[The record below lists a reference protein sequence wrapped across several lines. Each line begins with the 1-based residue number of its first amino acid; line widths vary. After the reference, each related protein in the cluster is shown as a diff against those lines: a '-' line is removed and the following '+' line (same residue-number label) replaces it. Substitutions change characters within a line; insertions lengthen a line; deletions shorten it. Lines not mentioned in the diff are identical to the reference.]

1 MKMMKAL
8 ILAVAF
14 SLPVTAF
21 ALTDDEQVVFT
32 DALRTGK
39 VQVVK
44 KFLDNGSATANEK
57 SFAWSALQM
66 AADKGHLDV
75 VKLLVEKGAELDY
88 RHPVNKM
95 TALHLAAY
103 SGHDDVVK
111 YLLSKGADPN
121 IKMRGGVSILRVV
134 KDEGRDSTAKI
145 LEAAGAKD
153 DGCQGVC
160 N

>member
-1 MKMMKAL
+1 MKIIKAL
-8 ILAVAF
+8 IVAVAF
-14 SLPVTAF
+14 CLPLTSF

-39 VQVVK
+39 VNVVK

-66 AADKGHLDV
+66 AADKGHLEV
-75 VKLLVEKGAELDY
+75 VKLLVEKGAEIDY

-121 IKMRGGVSILRVV
+121 LKMSRGVSILRAV
-134 KDEGRDSTAKI
+134 KDQGHTSTVAI

>member
-1 MKMMKAL
+1 MKIMKAL

-14 SLPVTAF
+14 SLPVSAF
-21 ALTDDEQVVFT
+21 ALTDDEQVIFT
-32 DALRTGK
+32 DALRTGNVK
-39 VQVVK
+39 VVNK
-44 KFLDNGSATANEK
+44 YLDNGSATANEK

-66 AADKGHLDV
+66 ASDKGHLNV
-75 VKLLVEKGAELDY
+75 VKLLVEKGAEIDY
-88 RHPVNKM
+88 AHPVNKM

-121 IKMRGGVSILRVV
+121 RKMSRGVSILRAV
-134 KDEGRDSTAKI
+134 RDQGHTSTVAI

>member
-1 MKMMKAL
+1 MKMIKAL

-14 SLPVTAF
+14 SLPVSAF

-39 VQVVK
+39 VNVVK
-44 KFLDNGSATANEK
+44 KYLDNGSATVNEK

-75 VKLLVEKGAELDY
+75 VKLLVENGAELEY
-88 RHPVNKM
+88 AHPVNKM

-121 IKMRGGVSILRVV
+121 RKMSRGVSILRAV
-134 KDEGRDSTAKI
+134 KDQGHTSTVAI

-153 DGCQGVC
+153 DGCQGQC
-160 N
+160 M

>member
-14 SLPVTAF
+14 SLPVSAF
-21 ALTDDEQVVFT
+21 ALTDDEQVIFT

-39 VQVVK
+39 VNLVK
-44 KFLDNGSATANEK
+44 KYLDNGSATSNEK

-66 AADKGHLDV
+66 AADKGHLEV
-75 VKLLVEKGAELDY
+75 VKLLVDRGAEIDY

-121 IKMRGGVSILRVV
+121 LKLSRGVSIVRAV
-134 KDEGRDSTAKI
+134 KDQGHTSTVAI

-153 DGCQGVC
+153 DGCQGEC

>member
-8 ILAVAF
+8 IL
-14 SLPVTAF
+14 SLALTVPLSAF
-21 ALTDDEQVVFT
+21 ALTDDEQVIFT

-39 VQVVK
+39 VKIVK
-44 KFLDNGSATANEK
+44 KYLDNGSATANEK

-66 AADKGHLDV
+66 AADKGQLDI
-75 VKLLVEKGAELDY
+75 VKLLVERGAEIEY

-103 SGHDDVVK
+103 SGHNDVVK

-121 IKMRGGVSILRVV
+121 LKMSRGVSILRAV
-134 KDEGRDSTAKI
+134 KDQGHTSTVQI

-153 DGCQGVC
+153 DGCQGEC
-160 N
+160 M

>member
-1 MKMMKAL
+1 MKIMKAL
-8 ILAVAF
+8 ILSLALTLPF
-14 SLPVTAF
+14 SAF
-21 ALTDDEQVVFT
+21 ALTDDEQVIFT
-32 DALRTGK
+32 DALRNGK
-39 VQVVK
+39 TQVVK
-44 KFLDNGSATANEK
+44 KYLDNGSATANEK

-66 AADKGHLDV
+66 AADKGHLGV
-75 VKLLVEKGAELDY
+75 VKLLVEKGAEIDY

-121 IKMRGGVSILRVV
+121 VKMSRGVSILRAV
-134 KDEGRDSTAKI
+134 RDQGHTSTVAI

>member
-1 MKMMKAL
+1 MKIIKAL
-8 ILAVAF
+8 VVAVAF
-14 SLPVTAF
+14 CLPLAGF
-21 ALTDDEQVVFT
+21 ALTDDEQVIFT

-39 VQVVK
+39 TQVVK
-44 KFLDNGSATANEK
+44 KYLDNGSATVNEK

-66 AADKGHLDV
+66 AADKGHLEV
-75 VKLLVEKGAELDY
+75 VKLLVEKGAEVDY
-88 RHPVNKM
+88 AHPVNKM

-121 IKMRGGVSILRVV
+121 RKISRGVSILRAV
-134 KDEGRDSTAKI
+134 KDQGHTSTVAI

>member
-1 MKMMKAL
+1 MKIMKAL
-8 ILAVAF
+8 ILSLALTLPF
-14 SLPVTAF
+14 SAF
-21 ALTDDEQVVFT
+21 ALTDDEQVIFT
-32 DALRTGK
+32 DALRNGK
-39 VQVVK
+39 TQVVK
-44 KFLDNGSATANEK
+44 KYLDNGSATANEK

-66 AADKGHLDV
+66 AADKGHLEV
-75 VKLLVEKGAELDY
+75 VKLLVEKGAEIDY

-121 IKMRGGVSILRVV
+121 VKMSRGVSILRAV
-134 KDEGRDSTAKI
+134 RDQGHTSTVAI